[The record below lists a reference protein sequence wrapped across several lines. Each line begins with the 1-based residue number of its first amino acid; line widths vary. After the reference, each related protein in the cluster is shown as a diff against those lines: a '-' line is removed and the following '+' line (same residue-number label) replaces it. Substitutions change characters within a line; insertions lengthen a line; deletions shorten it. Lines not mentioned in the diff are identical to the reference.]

1 VAFIQNW
8 EYGEIGEQM
17 RACPFCY
24 VIRSASN
31 TAEHVKQDHPQ
42 NHLLMQHR
50 GDERRTA
57 IETSERKHDQGALW

>member
-1 VAFIQNW
+1 
-8 EYGEIGEQM
+8 M